1 MKLHMLPFTYRA
13 QLSNFRFEYITQNNY
28 RSQKVERNSGIVEK
42 KILHRVL
49 YQYMLLGK
57 EKCEKL
63 DRDFNWGE
71 SYTEGKREK

>member
-1 MKLHMLPFTYRA
+1 MKLHMLPFTCRA
-13 QLSNFRFEYITQNNY
+13 QLLNFRFEYITQNNY

-42 KILHRVL
+42 KTLHRVL

-57 EKCEKL
+57 GKCENL

-71 SYTEGKREK
+71 GYTEGKRDK